1 MKPQSSSNAFSR
13 LIAIA
18 LLTLLLQIPGA
29 GPRPLIAGQPIR
41 GTPIDSPP
49 ETNAPA
55 APNESRARPIGAQ
68 LSPTNTLPHPNS
80 ATTQTNRG
88 CLEIGFDKLSG
99 FPAEVLY
106 EECVTNGM
114 RFVHAIKMTGEIPQ
128 TIKALDNQKVAVRGF
143 MLPLKQENGLAT
155 EFILLRN
162 RMMCCYGRMPK
173 VNEWIHVRIGGNGVR
188 CIRDIPVTISG
199 KLHVEE
205 YRENRTMLG
214 IYRLD
219 GETLAAPGDS

>member
-1 MKPQSSSNAFSR
+1 MTPIKPQKTSTAFSR
-13 LIAIA
+13 LTALA
-18 LLTLLLQIPGA
+18 LLTILFQISGA
-29 GPRPLIAGQPIR
+29 RPKPAVAGQPIR

-49 ETNAPA
+49 EINAPA
-55 APNESRARPIGAQ
+55 GPLEPPAKAN
-68 LSPTNTLPHPNS
+68 LSATNSLPHPES
-80 ATTQTNRG
+80 ANTQTNRG

-106 EECVTNGM
+106 EQCVSNGVT
-114 RFVHAIKMTGEIPQ
+114 FAHAVKMTGEIPQ
-128 TIKALDNQKVAVRGF
+128 TIKTLDNQKVAVRGF

>member
-1 MKPQSSSNAFSR
+1 MKSQNSPTALSR
-13 LIAIA
+13 LTAIA
-18 LLTLLLQIPGA
+18 LLTILFQISGA
-29 GPRPLIAGQPIR
+29 GPKPAIAGQPIR

-55 APNESRARPIGAQ
+55 APIEPQAKPIAAK
-68 LSPTNTLPHPNS
+68 LSPTNSLPHPES
-80 ATTQTNRG
+80 ASTQTNRG

-106 EECVTNGM
+106 EKCVSNGVT
-114 RFVHAIKMTGEIPQ
+114 FAHAVKMTGEIPQ
-128 TIKALDNQKVAVRGF
+128 TIKTLDNQKVAVRGF

-155 EFILLRN
+155 DFILLRN
-162 RMMCCYGRMPK
+162 RMMCCYGMMPK
-173 VNEWIHVRIGGNGVR
+173 VNEWIHVRMGGKGVR
-188 CIRDIPVTISG
+188 CIMDTPVTMSG

-219 GETLAAPGDS
+219 GEKLDAPGDP